1 MIPSYEQSVEIETIT
16 NKSRKEP
23 KMIPTYQLWQK
34 NGSCP
39 IGTIPIRRI
48 REKDLLNFESTGD
61 CGRKGPS
68 FPPQLRKPDYTE
80 DSNFLQVNRSV
91 TSFDCL
97 PFPLPLKHIILAVE
111 LLHSFSTSL
120 R

>member
-16 NKSRKEP
+16 NKSTKQP

-48 REKDLLNFESTGD
+48 REKDLLNFKPIED
-61 CGRKGPS
+61 YGRKGPS
-68 FPPQLRKPDYTE
+68 FPPQPKKPDYNE

-91 TSFDCL
+91 TSSDCFC
-97 PFPLPLKHIILAVE
+97 PPP
-111 LLHSFSTSL
+111 
-120 R
+120 